1 MALFQYP
8 KTKHR
13 RKLTPRRFK
22 NYRTYKRYLQ
32 TEFSRV
38 CVYCRQPDSSA
49 PNLNFSVDHYR
60 PKGVRRFAHLVCDYD
75 NLYYCCGSCNSRK
88 NDYWPLDEKAGPFV
102 VAPCE
107 HEMAY
112 HLRFNSTSGMVEA
125 RTPEG
130 KHTEELLQLNDTA
143 TVQYRLGTLRT
154 VRMYSVEISEQE
166 QQLKDVALLFREGK
180 ITQKQHDEETQS
192 IRDEI
197 DDLRRTMQ
205 AYSGELP
212 LPPLPRQ
219 RLGVSL
225 VAP

>member
-1 MALFQYP
+1 MLFQYP
-8 KTKHR
+8 KAKHR
-13 RKLTPRRFK
+13 RRLAPRRFK
-22 NYRTYKRYLQ
+22 NYKTYKRYLQ

-49 PNLNFSVDHYR
+49 PNLSFSVDHYR
-60 PKGVRRFAHLVCDYD
+60 PKGIHRFAQLICDYD

-88 NDYWPLDEKAGPFV
+88 SDYWPLDEKIGPFV

-107 HEMAY
+107 HEMAA
-112 HLRFNSTSGMVEA
+112 HLRFNGTTGIVEA

-143 TVQYRLGTLRT
+143 TVQYRLVTLRT
-154 VRMYSVEISEQE
+154 VRMYSAEIDEQE
-166 QQLKDVALLFREGK
+166 KLLNDVARLFRQGK
-180 ITQKQHDEETQS
+180 ISQDQFDEEMQL
-192 IRDEI
+192 IRQEL

-205 AYSGELP
+205 TYSGELP

-225 VAP
+225 VVL

>member
-1 MALFQYP
+1 MLFQYP
-8 KTKHR
+8 KAKYR
-13 RKLTPRRFK
+13 RRLTPRRFK

-32 TEFSRV
+32 TEFARV

-60 PKGVRRFAHLVCDYD
+60 PKGIHRFAHLVCDYG

-107 HEMAY
+107 HEMAA
-112 HLRFNSTSGMVEA
+112 HLRFNSTTGMVEA

-130 KHTEELLQLNDTA
+130 KHTEELLQLNDVA
-143 TVQYRLGTLRT
+143 TVQYRLATLRT
-154 VRMYSVEISEQE
+154 VKMYATEIGVQ
-166 QQLKDVALLFREGK
+166 QQLLKDLARLLRQTK
-180 ITQKQHDEETQS
+180 ITQAEHDSEALS
-192 IRDEI
+192 IQQEL
-197 DDLRRTMQ
+197 DDLSRTMQ
-205 AYSGELP
+205 TYSGDLP
-212 LPPLPRQ
+212 LPPIRRQ
-219 RLGVSL
+219 RFGMSL